1 MRPVVVLLKFL
12 KSFCPANM
20 MSWFLYETNIAM
32 YCKLFGVEELKHY
45 DTKGIEARMGIEY

>member
-1 MRPVVVLLKFL
+1 
-12 KSFCPANM
+12 